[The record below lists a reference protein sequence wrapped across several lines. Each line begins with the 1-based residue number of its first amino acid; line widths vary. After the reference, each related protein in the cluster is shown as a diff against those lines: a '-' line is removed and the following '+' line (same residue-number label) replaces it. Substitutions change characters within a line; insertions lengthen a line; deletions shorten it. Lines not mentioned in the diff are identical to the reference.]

1 MTLQPKIG
9 DIIEIEQGDS
19 CFEVRVMGIT
29 KDGYL
34 CEQDNI
40 QGAILLEG
48 TGLDEADATDIEDFL
63 RSGGRVERVPFKNTR
78 KEKGAAFRFGSKH
91 IGAVGGSGK
100 GMAEM
105 DNRTA
110 AGDRREQRAYSP
122 EKLKQREK
130 ELQAD
135 LKKVSP
141 EMRKKLRLPEPKEG
155 VAEGQADIEESGLQ
169 YYTGVKKHGAKYM
182 KLAAKA
188 GREGASQEELGR
200 LRDRYSKAE
209 KTDEGRFG
217 RDRDPFYGGDDFRNR
232 ERNVGVENERNNY
245 QVVVNGKLWKVFADR
260 QQAMNI
266 ARSLKMKGKDV
277 EVFPTGAPPS
287 QSMSEM
293 EGHQKTFKVVYYS
306 PKTDRNV
313 SKIIRAK
320 NESDIWDQFKVKGI
334 DVVSVKEQGV
344 AEAGIDPTLGPRGRD
359 RDMRRIDPGPEEKYY
374 FQVPFELK
382 TLAKDM
388 GLRWDADKKKWFT
401 TSILTKTQAEKKFKP
416 WKGVA
421 EGSEQ
426 YYAIVHKVNN
436 KSLSTHRDLE
446 SAKDEWR
453 GLDQNQRQFYKVV
466 TTKKAPKD
474 WSMKEQGMAEDADL
488 DQGFAQPNTLKEYS
502 FAEKQTYMNFLAAK
516 AKKYG
521 VQSLK
526 PEERAE
532 LMAYLQ
538 AQKMTKEQQG
548 VAEDDLDEDWRK
560 KLAAAGMAG
569 MMGLSGAAGAAD
581 RVPDTA
587 KEPIIATVVIDGEA
601 RRLDLTPKGFDDVK
615 EAERFL
621 KKFLADR
628 GIKDW
633 QAKIERSKPGT
644 GKYERLSIS
653 GMGGLESIQS
663 RQGVAEG
670 SLNELS
676 TGTLKSYREKS
687 NREVNAFKEKEKSDQ
702 LSDKDFFKKQDR
714 LMGITGASKRIDKRG
729 ITGVGEDS
737 LNELFEPQTEYY
749 ELSNGD
755 IIQASYRP
763 MPNQTAMPGTVK
775 IKHVDPALMP
785 KGSSFDSTGSIQR
798 WDKAPDG
805 VKQEIE
811 KFVGQANKVSHVTEA
826 EYQGRKVP
834 LGKKMAGDVKKSK
847 VYVRKPNGKVV
858 KVNFGDKNMTIK
870 KSNPARR
877 KSFRARHNCANP
889 GPRWKARYWSCRSW

>member
-1 MTLQPKIG
+1 MTLRPKIG

-63 RSGGRVERVPFKNTR
+63 RSGGRVERIPYKNTR

-91 IGAVGGSGK
+91 IGAAGGSGK
-100 GMAEM
+100 GKQVSGLGAATSVKG
-105 DNRTA
+105 NKPVVTA
-110 AGDRREQRAYSP
+110 GYDP
-122 EKLKQREK
+122 ELDEEK
-130 ELQAD
+130 VRLD
-135 LKKVSP
+135 PKCWKGKKIGN
-141 EMRKKLRLPEPKEG
+141 PKTKMKGG
-155 VAEGQADIEESGLQ
+155 VHVNNCVPEGQEDIEESGLQ
-169 YYTGVKKHGAKYM
+169 YYTGVKKHGEKYM
-182 KLAAKA
+182 RLAAKA

-200 LRDRYSKAE
+200 LKDRYSKAE

-217 RDRDPFYGGDDFRNR
+217 RDRNPFYGGDEFRNR

-293 EGHQKTFKVVYYS
+293 EGHKKTFTVVYYS

-313 SKIIRAK
+313 SKMIRAK

-401 TSILTKTQAEKKFKP
+401 TSILTKTQAERKFKP

-421 EGSEQ
+421 EGS
-426 YYAIVHKVNN
+426 
-436 KSLSTHRDLE
+436 
-446 SAKDEWR
+446 
-453 GLDQNQRQFYKVV
+453 
-466 TTKKAPKD
+466 
-474 WSMKEQGMAEDADL
+474 
-488 DQGFAQPNTLKEYS
+488 
-502 FAEKQTYMNFLAAK
+502 
-516 AKKYG
+516 
-521 VQSLK
+521 
-526 PEERAE
+526 
-532 LMAYLQ
+532 
-538 AQKMTKEQQG
+538 
-548 VAEDDLDEDWRK
+548 
-560 KLAAAGMAG
+560 
-569 MMGLSGAAGAAD
+569 
-581 RVPDTA
+581 
-587 KEPIIATVVIDGEA
+587 
-601 RRLDLTPKGFDDVK
+601 
-615 EAERFL
+615 
-621 KKFLADR
+621 
-628 GIKDW
+628 
-633 QAKIERSKPGT
+633 
-644 GKYERLSIS
+644 
-653 GMGGLESIQS
+653 
-663 RQGVAEG
+663 
-670 SLNELS
+670 LNELS
-676 TGTLKSYREKS
+676 TATLKSYRKKAS
-687 NREVNAFKEKEKSDQ
+687 DEVNAIKQKQELSQ

-737 LNELFEPQTEYY
+737 LHELFEPQTDYY
-749 ELSNGD
+749 QLANNK
-755 IIQASYRP
+755 IIQATYRP
-763 MPNQTAMPGTVK
+763 LPNQNALPGTVK
-775 IKHVDPALMP
+775 ISYVNPALMP
-785 KGSSFDSTGSIQR
+785 KGSSFDSTGSIYR

-805 VKQEIE
+805 VKQAIE
-811 KFVGQANKVSHVTEA
+811 KFVGQANGVSHVTEA

-877 KSFRARHNCANP
+877 KSFRARHNCDNP